1 MMTGKVVVLAREGG
15 LDWLAPCVEISVA
28 GGDRVFHTETAVV
41 DTGFT
46 GWLAMPGETIERLGL
61 TPYGQRPANQASGDV
76 EMFDIHSALVL
87 WHDALRAVPVHRA
100 EGTPLIGMSLLS
112 GSRLIV
118 DSWEG
123 GDVVIEEVA
132 NAGQN

>member
-1 MMTGKVVVLAREGG
+1 MAIVVDRTRLSTASATALAM
-15 LDWLAPCVEISVA
+15 LAALALAPAAAGAQDAAIDGTVIDATGLVLPGVTVEA
-28 GGDRVFHTETAVV
+28 R
-41 DTGFT
+41 
-46 GWLAMPGETIERLGL
+46 
-61 TPYGQRPANQASGDV
+61 NQASGDV

-132 NAGQN
+132 NAGQD